1 MPKAPISTLP
11 CMKQTKDGDIEIR
24 SYGQFNTEIHY
35 HEKTQLISP
44 EMGTVY
50 LYSENGSFCIPAGHY
65 AYIPSHV
72 HHKLVSRSHN
82 LRLKTIFLDI
92 NEKNS
97 AIPDWGTTSV
107 FPPSSLLDNLLDFGQ
122 QHGFSDTN
130 YELKEIGVLSLK
142 KMLPYILKTPL
153 KLSTRPPQSEPLLKV
168 SEYITNSLNENIT
181 VASISSFINIPERT
195 LFRLFKK
202 ETGMTIFQFIKLSRM
217 QMALELLEDAEL
229 NISEIVYRVGYESPS
244 TFSTLFK
251 ELIGTS
257 PQKYRQEYLKSL
269 NKIRKNI

>member
-1 MPKAPISTLP
+1 MPKAPISILA
-11 CMKQTKDGDIEIR
+11 CMEQTKDGDIEIR

-35 HEKTQLISP
+35 HETAQLISP

-65 AYIPSHV
+65 AYIPRHV
-72 HHKLVSRSHN
+72 QHKLVSRSRN

-92 NEKNS
+92 DEKNS
-97 AIPDWGTTSV
+97 DIPDRKTTAI

-122 QHGFSDTN
+122 RHWLSDTN
-130 YELKEIGVLSLK
+130 HELKETGLLSLK
-142 KMLPYILKTPL
+142 KMLPYILRSPL
-153 KLSTRPPQSEPLLKV
+153 KLCTRPPQSESLIKV

-181 VASISSFINIPERT
+181 VSSISSFINIPERT
-195 LFRLFKK
+195 LSRLFKK

-217 QMALELLEDAEL
+217 QMALELMEDAEL
-229 NISEIVYRVGYESPS
+229 NINEIVYRVGYESSS

-251 ELIGTS
+251 KLVGTS
-257 PQKYRQEYLKSL
+257 PQKYRQEFLK
-269 NKIRKNI
+269 RKPLEH